1 MGITSADRAMK
12 KISDGFSNVGKFLL
26 MTILCPL
33 IVTGCH
39 FHWSYG
45 VDNWQDNPRACARFW
60 DNNIERAVN
69 GNTLA
74 ASRLFYAIQ
83 SANLTPPGREVETYP
98 GSEQKDFD
106 TLALKRL
113 SIRKHH
119 EIDAWLSPYSDSIS
133 RASFAYTEEDDP
145 RGVHREVDELLPNYL
160 SRDRATDPSHDLPR
174 NSAGI
179 CSQRTGLKND
189 TKEWAIACRQ
199 ILADD
204 GVLPSTEA
212 FLATIP
218 EDKRA
223 CNYNNSKGSAIQ

>member
-1 MGITSADRAMK
+1 MGITSTDRAMK
-12 KISDGFSNVGKFLL
+12 KISGGFSNVGKFLL

-60 DNNIERAVN
+60 DNNIKRAVN
-69 GNTLA
+69 GNPAA
-74 ASRLFYAIQ
+74 ASRLFYAIM
-83 SANLTPPGREVETYP
+83 SANLTPPGREVETYL

-113 SIRKHH
+113 SIRKYNNQGPRR
-119 EIDAWLSPYSDSIS
+119 SPWSSSITHLH
-133 RASFAYTEEDDP
+133 TERSDP
-145 RGVHREVDELLPNYL
+145 RGVHREVNKLLTSYL
-160 SRDRATDPSHDLPR
+160 FRNEVIEPSSGQIQYLP
-174 NSAGI
+174 AI
-179 CSQRTGLKND
+179 CSQRTGLKNN
-189 TKEWAIACRQ
+189 TKEWAVACRQ

-204 GVLPSTEA
+204 GILPSTEA

-223 CNYNNSKGSAIQ
+223 CNYNNSKGSAVE

>member
-1 MGITSADRAMK
+1 MGVTFTDRTVK
-12 KISDGFSNVGKFLL
+12 KISGGFSNVGKSVL

-39 FHWSYG
+39 FHWSYR

-60 DNNIERAVN
+60 DNDIKRAVN
-69 GNTLA
+69 GNPAA
-74 ASRLFYAIQ
+74 ASRLFYAVM
-83 SANLTPPGREVETYP
+83 SANLTPPGRQVETYL

-113 SIRKHH
+113 SIRKYDDRGHPF
-119 EIDAWLSPYSDSIS
+119 APWSDSIS
-133 RASFAYTEEDDP
+133 FDYPEESDP
-145 RGVHREVDELLPNYL
+145 RGVHREVDELLLNYL
-160 SRDRATDPSHDLPR
+160 SRDRATDPFHELPR
-174 NSAGI
+174 RSSGI
-179 CSQRTGLKND
+179 CSQRSGLEKG
-189 TKEWAIACRQ
+189 TKEWAVACRQ